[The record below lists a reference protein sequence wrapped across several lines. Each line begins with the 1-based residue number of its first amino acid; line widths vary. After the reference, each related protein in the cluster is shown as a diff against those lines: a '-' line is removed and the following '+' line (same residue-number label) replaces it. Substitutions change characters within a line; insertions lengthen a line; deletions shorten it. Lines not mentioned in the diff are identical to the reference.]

1 MGYRSLAFKYLLKA
15 ADQAISRGAF
25 SDGLGFIEDAFRFA
39 FIKPELTVLADVIN
53 RALHDIEPIKNSKI
67 SKTIKKIVNKQ
78 SFGIADTNNNI
89 ATTTATINTNV
100 QSKILAYTE
109 ILNKVEIKLNNFA
122 KNAPAKLLT
131 TTGSNSN
138 SKNNNKGPTEARLN
152 WQPSY
157 VASRMNENDNESDGD
172 EPQSWK
178 RKKPKQNRDDKSY
191 CSIS

>member
-39 FIKPELTVLADVIN
+39 FIKPELTVLADVLN

-67 SKTIKKIVNKQ
+67 SKNIKKIVNKQ
-78 SFGIADTNNNI
+78 SFGIADTNNNT
-89 ATTTATINTNV
+89 ATTATINTNV
-100 QSKILAYTE
+100 QTKILAYTD

-131 TTGSNSN
+131 TSNSN
-138 SKNNNKGPTEARLN
+138 SKSNNKGPTEARLN

-178 RKKPKQNRDDKSY
+178 RKKPKQNTDDKSY